1 MIEESVTPQGPDRSV
16 TPASQTITGTGELA
30 DLFHGTVGT
39 RTLLVL
45 TQRRG
50 ERREMRQ
57 HDIAHNFHI
66 YAEVL
71 VNQYVAEPTNLRPS
85 DLGCASLISGAR

>member
-1 MIEESVTPQGPDRSV
+1 
-16 TPASQTITGTGELA
+16 
-30 DLFHGTVGT
+30 
-39 RTLLVL
+39 
-45 TQRRG
+45 
-50 ERREMRQ
+50 MRQ